1 MGIWCQHATKEIYP
15 MHKTL
20 TPFSHGLLDYATVL
34 ATALAPRVFKFPPK
48 AARLSYT
55 LSATYLG
62 LSAVTDYPLAL
73 KRIVPFKTHGQIE
86 FASGFVLPLMPWI
99 VGFARHRAARNFLL
113 SLSAVT
119 FVVWALT
126 DWDAPS
132 NKSV

>member
-1 MGIWCQHATKEIYP
+1 

-20 TPFSHGLLDYATVL
+20 TPFSHGLLDYVTVL
-34 ATALAPRVFKFPPK
+34 ATALAPRVFKFPAK
-48 AARLSYT
+48 AARLSYM

-99 VGFARHRAARNFLL
+99 VGFARHRAAQNFLL

-132 NKSV
+132 NESV